1 MGIVTVS
8 VQPTSIARGFSG
20 LAAFKLTEIPVHL

>member
-1 MGIVTVS
+1 MGS